1 MLRFF
6 FKKKRLKK
14 TQKKLLAFYKSIKN
28 LNNLSLKP
36 RIALFD
42 SLVFQNLPKRQQHFN
57 FININSGAQNTLTSG
72 FLLKSLGRKAKF
84 FKRNPKNITGIV
96 LHLKKNYL
104 NFFKNVYIYS
114 IKNFNKRQFLM
125 FKKIQELLTP
135 SIEYF
140 IHKKSYIPRF
150 LPKKKNKKKNL
161 KISK

>member
-28 LNNLSLKP
+28 LNNLSLKS
-36 RIALFD
+36 RITFFD

-57 FININSGAQNTLTSG
+57 FININRGAQNTLTSG

-104 NFFKNVYIYS
+104 NTVSIFFFTNL
-114 IKNFNKRQFLM
+114 NFNFSVNFYSFDFFNFFL
-125 FKKIQELLTP
+125 KV
-135 SIEYF
+135 
-140 IHKKSYIPRF
+140 KSRYDFAILERKLRAQDLVLIIIF
-150 LPKKKNKKKNL
+150 
-161 KISK
+161 